1 MTEPTGPRDAG
12 SRIEDAPTLLASL
25 AAGRA
30 IGDRYEVSHLIARG
44 GFGEVYRA
52 RDTLLERECAIKILA
67 AGAAVTDDSLLQEAR
82 TAAKLEHPNIVP
94 VYDVGRVD
102 GRLWIA
108 MRLVDGEPL
117 NRALASAEHLPLARV
132 TEILAQAADAIAHA
146 HRRGIIHR
154 DVKPQNLLIEHRD
167 GGDHVWLTDFGIA
180 TVLQGAAMTPSMAGT
195 PGYMAPEQI
204 SGRRVDART
213 DIFALGCIAYE
224 LFTGGKAF
232 SAESYSELV
241 YKVVHT
247 DPPDFAE
254 AARRFGP
261 EAEAF
266 LRKALAKSPDDRY
279 ATMEEAALAL
289 RRLAGPER
297 KPSRLRIR
305 KLLGKSAPV
314 AWSGHDVVVARNLR
328 KRYGFG
334 RWVLDGASFQV
345 DRGAIYALLGRNGSG
360 KTTAIRTTL
369 GLYARNGGE
378 VRIFGRDPQRN
389 RTEVLSRVGYVPESF
404 AGYDSLRVVDYLALV
419 ARFYP
424 DWDQSYCN
432 LLLGRYAL
440 P

>member
-1 MTEPTGPRDAG
+1 MTESTGPRDAG
-12 SRIEDAPTLLASL
+12 SRIEDAPTLMASL
-25 AAGRA
+25 AAGGV
-30 IGDRYEVSHLIARG
+30 IGDRYEIAHLIARG

-67 AGAAVTDDSLLQEAR
+67 AGAAVTDDALLQEAR

-117 NRALASAEHLPLARV
+117 NRALAPGGQLPLERL
-132 TEILAQAADAIAHA
+132 TEILGQAADAIAHA
-146 HRRGIIHR
+146 HRKGIIHR
-154 DVKPQNLLIEHRD
+154 DVKPQNLLLER
-167 GGDHVWLTDFGIA
+167 GNGVDHVWLTDFGIA
-180 TVLQGAAMTPSMAGT
+180 TVLQGAATTPAMAGT

-224 LFTGGKAF
+224 LFTGAKAF
-232 SAESYSELV
+232 RADNYSDLV

-261 EAEAF
+261 EAEAL
-266 LRKALAKSPDDRY
+266 LRKTLAKSPDDRY
-279 ATMEEAALAL
+279 ATMEETALAL
-289 RRLAGPER
+289 RRLARPER
-297 KPSRLRIR
+297 APALSLRLRGLLR
-305 KLLGKSAPV
+305 KSHPV
-314 AWSGHDVVVARNLR
+314 AWSGHDVVVARDLK
-328 KRYGFG
+328 KRYALG

-360 KTTAIRTTL
+360 KTTAIRTML
-369 GLYARNGGE
+369 GL
-378 VRIFGRDPQRN
+378 
-389 RTEVLSRVGYVPESF
+389 
-404 AGYDSLRVVDYLALV
+404 
-419 ARFYP
+419 
-424 DWDQSYCN
+424 
-432 LLLGRYAL
+432 
-440 P
+440 